1 MIDIFE
7 EKDYIG
13 STKDV
18 SLADRTITGYLAH
31 FGSVDY
37 GNDVIEPGAFTK
49 TIQTRFDKLR
59 FLNYHNFQQ
68 PHNKFSVL
76 KEDSIGLYF
85 EVKMVKDVSYSMDTL
100 RLYDAG
106 VLTEQSIGFN
116 AIKKFNKGGVRH
128 LQEIMLGEGSNVTIA
143 MNPNAKFG
151 GFKSLTLEQ
160 CNDHAKNIINFIRN
174 GNVTDETFIQLEL
187 GLKQLQAYSY
197 ELGKKALE
205 QEGEPDKSTQTK
217 AEPQTIEIIKSFRT
231 SLSN

>member
-1 MIDIFE
+1 MIEVFE

-18 SLADRTITGYLAH
+18 SLADLTITGYLAH
-31 FGSVDY
+31 FGSVDL
-37 GNDVIEPGAFTK
+37 GNDVIEQGAFTK
-49 TIQTRFDKLR
+49 TLQTKSDRLR

-68 PHNKFSVL
+68 PHNKFTVL
-76 KEDSIGLYF
+76 KEDSTGLYF
-85 EVKMVKDVSYSMDTL
+85 EVKMVKDVSYSMDTI

-116 AIKKFNKGGVRH
+116 AVKKFNKGGIRH
-128 LQEIMLGEGSNVTIA
+128 LQEVMLGEGSNVVIA

-151 GFKSLTLEQ
+151 GFKSFTLEK
-160 CNDHAKNIINFIRN
+160 CNDHAKNILNFLRT
-174 GNVTDETFIQLEL
+174 GSVTDETFIQLEI

-197 ELGKKALE
+197 ELGKQALKP
-205 QEGEPDKSTQTK
+205 EGEPDDTQTK
-217 AEPQTIEIIKSFRT
+217 AEPQIIETIKSFRN